1 MKTGRKTKPHIRVVG
16 ICGSLRKGSYTQLAL
31 SYALKGAREFGAETQ
46 LINLREYQLVFYGMK
61 EEKDYPADVARL
73 REEVGKAQ
81 GILLGTPVYHG
92 SMSGVLKNALDLM
105 GFEEFEGKMIGLV
118 GVSGGR
124 LGAGNALNSLRSI
137 GRTLHAWVL
146 PQEVSIPEAY
156 KYFDREGKISN
167 PELNQRLLEIGR
179 AVAKFASF
187 HELQR
192 DQEFIKLWESLPVNP
207 GGEK

>member
-1 MKTGRKTKPHIRVVG
+1 MKPSGKPKPRIRVVG
-16 ICGSLRKGSYTQLAL
+16 ICGSLRKGSYTQMAL

-46 LINLREYQLVFYGMK
+46 LINLREYELVFFGMN
-61 EEKDYPADVARL
+61 EEEDYPADVARL
-73 REEVGKAQ
+73 REDVGKAQ

-146 PQEVSIPEAY
+146 PQEVSIPEAHN
-156 KYFDREGKISN
+156 YFDREGNITD
-167 PELNQRLLEIGR
+167 PELKERLLEIGR
-179 AVAKFASF
+179 SVAKFATF
-187 HELQR
+187 HEMQR
-192 DQEFIKLWESLPVNP
+192 DQEFIKLWESLPINP